1 MLEFLIAADDVVAVR
16 IVGRADK
23 PDVAATFEACREK
36 LTRHPSISAYV
47 DLTAF
52 EGFAFDGLMEDIA
65 DGFEALGWWGRV
77 RRKAVVTDS
86 RWMHAWIRGVGSLV
100 RQPEVKAFSAAQ
112 AAEALAWASVGS
124 DEAPADQGP
133 APASAAR

>member
-1 MLEFLIAADDVVAVR
+1 MLAADKDRLIANVKQNALLLRQRELEYYVER
-16 IVGRADK
+16 YSNL
-23 PDVAATFEACREK
+23 ATQS
-36 LTRHPSISAYV
+36 SIIA
-47 DLTAF
+47 
-52 EGFAFDGLMEDIA
+52 GFAFDGLMEDIA

-124 DEAPADQGP
+124 DQAAADQVP

>member
-1 MLEFLIAADDVVAVR
+1 MLEFLTAADDVVAVR

-23 PDVAATFEACREK
+23 PDVAATYDACREK

-47 DLTAF
+47 DITAF

-77 RRKAVVTDS
+77 RRKAVVTDA
-86 RWMHAWIRGVGSLV
+86 RWIHAWIRWVASIV
-100 RQPEVKAFSAAQ
+100 RQPEVKAFTSAQ

-124 DEAPADQGP
+124 DQAAADPVAAPA
-133 APASAAR
+133 